1 MMTAPTGEIAPLIAN
16 VLAPAVM
23 VSYCGLLILGLQN
36 RYSNVVNRMRGLNHE
51 RFELAEVD
59 ELSTY
64 QAERFTIVSE
74 QVKRLLSRCRLIRD
88 SIIWISCAVIFFLLA
103 AILSLISAWQNTDLN
118 LYIISSFGLGM
129 ALTVLAML
137 LATID
142 IFFSYRILSIE
153 TQAKTQSSLA
163 TIMESLFKKK

>member
-1 MMTAPTGEIAPLIAN
+1 MAAPTGEIAPLIAN

-51 RFELAEVD
+51 RFELAEMD

-74 QVKRLLSRCRLIRD
+74 QVKRLLTRCRFIRD
-88 SIIWISCAVIFFLLA
+88 SIICISFAVLFFLSA
-103 AILSLISAWQNTDLN
+103 AIISLISAWQQTDLN
-118 LYIISSFGLGM
+118 FLIIILFGLGM
-129 ALTVLAML
+129 GLTML
-137 LATID
+137 SMVLATID

-163 TIMESLFKKK
+163 TIMGSLFKKK

>member
-1 MMTAPTGEIAPLIAN
+1 MAAPSGEIAPLIAN

-74 QVKRLLSRCRLIRD
+74 QVKRLLSRCRFIRD
-88 SIIWISCAVIFFLLA
+88 AIICISFAVLFFLLA
-103 AILSLISAWQNTDLN
+103 AIISLIGAWQNTDLN
-118 LYIISSFGLGM
+118 LFIIISFGLGM
-129 ALTVLAML
+129 GL
-137 LATID
+137 
-142 IFFSYRILSIE
+142 
-153 TQAKTQSSLA
+153 
-163 TIMESLFKKK
+163 

>member
-1 MMTAPTGEIAPLIAN
+1 MAAPSGEIAPLISN

-51 RFELAEVD
+51 RLDLAEVE

-64 QAERFTIVSE
+64 QAERFTMVAE

-88 SIIWISCAVIFFLLA
+88 SIIWISFAVIFFLLA
-103 AILSLISAWQNTDLN
+103 AILSLISAWQQTDLN
-118 LYIISSFGLGM
+118 FYIIASFGLGM
-129 ALTVLAML
+129 GLTVLAMV

-142 IFFSYRILSIE
+142 IFFSYHILSIE
-153 TQAKTQSSLA
+153 TQADSRSSLA
-163 TIMESLFKKK
+163 VILGSLFGKK

>member
-1 MMTAPTGEIAPLIAN
+1 MAAPAGEIAPLITN
-16 VLAPAVM
+16 VLAPTVM

-51 RFELAEVD
+51 RFELAAVE

-64 QAERFTIVSE
+64 EAERFTIVSE
-74 QVKRLLSRCRLIRD
+74 QVKRLLMRCRLIRD

-103 AILSLISAWQNTDLN
+103 AILSLISAWQQTDFN
-118 LYIISSFGLGM
+118 IFIIASFGLGM
-129 ALTVLAML
+129 GLTVLAML

-142 IFFSYRILSIE
+142 IFYSYRILSIE
-153 TQAKTQSSLA
+153 TQAKSQSSLA
-163 TIMESLFKKK
+163 AILGSLFGKK